1 MSNKL
6 NESDGTELRAM
17 KMECTEQLPL
27 FLRVH
32 TRGEDE
38 AVKGGNKPRHKW
50 ARFALAADVETT
62 LCTKQS
68 LNFGF
73 YRFCELQPDDRYACQ
88 EEGIVYADDLDRH
101 SVDLIRQYVRT
112 KRAETAVNCPAQI
125 RLYSRSEFVEEV
137 FLRACDAGAVIV
149 GGHLQFDLVRL
160 ATDYRVSRRR
170 NTGWSLILFQY
181 YNSKRRKWLP
191 NTYRPRI
198 RINPKDSR
206 DAFISLAGGD
216 KKRGFKRGRFLD
228 LLTMAWGMRNR
239 RHSLESACREWG
251 VPGKLDHKPSGKVTR
266 AEINYCRQDVRATV
280 GLLNAMKAEYDRYPI
295 QLQPEKVHSPASIA
309 KAFLS
314 SMSLRPPAEKY

>member
-1 MSNKL
+1 
-6 NESDGTELRAM
+6 
-17 KMECTEQLPL
+17 MECTEKLPL

-32 TRGEDE
+32 TCVEN
-38 AVKGGNKPRHKW
+38 AVSKKVRKLRYKW
-50 ARFALAADVETT
+50 ARFALTVDVESTI
-62 LCTKQS
+62 CTKQS

-73 YRFCELQPDDRYACQ
+73 YRFCELQADGTYVCQ
-88 EEGIVYADDLDRH
+88 EEGIFYADDLDRH
-101 SVDLIRQYVRT
+101 SVDLIRKYVRT
-112 KRAETAVNCPAQI
+112 KHAETAVSCPAQI

-137 FLRACDAGAVIV
+137 FLRACDAGAAIV

-160 ATDYRVSRRR
+160 TTEYRVSRRR

-181 YNSKRRKWLP
+181 YNAKRRKWLP
-191 NTYRPRI
+191 NSYRPRI
-198 RINPKDSR
+198 RIDPKDSR

-216 KKRGFKRGRFLD
+216 KKRGFRRGRFLD
-228 LLTMAWGMRNR
+228 LLRMGWGMRNR
-239 RHSLESACREWG
+239 RHSLDSACKEWG